1 MTMKTSLKGINNCK
15 PYYKPQQNLNKFQR
29 ENVKNKWIH
38 ENALSGKNPD
48 LIDQKNRI
56 GNHYNMDVNT
66 LKQTPVIQ
74 GQEKYLPNK
83 NSYLTTQQGHL
94 SQDIIDKIKNKP
106 LKSSY
111 QAQNK
116 ISTIDSK
123 TPLTFDL

>member
-1 MTMKTSLKGINNCK
+1 MEAK
-15 PYYKPQQNLNKFQR
+15 
-29 ENVKNKWIH
+29 
-38 ENALSGKNPD
+38 
-48 LIDQKNRI
+48 
-56 GNHYNMDVNT
+56 T
-66 LKQTPVIQ
+66 LKQTPIIQ

-83 NSYLTTQQGHL
+83 NSYLTTQQGYL
-94 SQDIIDKIKNKP
+94 SQDIIGKIKNKP